1 MDKQQ
6 VVTTE
11 TEQAPAANNPSPV
24 QTDTPKETA
33 AVRLANVLRGRFQTA
48 EANAISNR
56 RRMSDNDQAI
66 GLAVDMYDTL
76 VHNRAKFSRE
86 EGGDVY
92 FQLPNA
98 EPVLIGKSVIAGSIN
113 HGLNALF
120 VDRGVAPDG
129 NVARLATGFLQ
140 QLAYRASS
148 REASLRIAQ
157 FSALS
162 EDGKRLYVPQRQ
174 GMLGVSADGIVEL
187 SSESIDR
194 ILVKAAPE
202 QKPFKFRKLM
212 PEEIKDG
219 LARFEKLIVD
229 NLPTIHR
236 PMRWFVAMQLALF
249 PFVRQKYQDRLL
261 MELKGSAGSGK
272 SSGARRF
279 ARLHGF
285 SELWGSVTDAALRN
299 AGDVG
304 IVFLDN
310 QEQDDVSKVK
320 NWLLFASTGAD
331 PKRSGR
337 NGELRKTKS
346 GRPIVVVTSIEGFDK
361 TELRSRTV
369 EVEFALTP
377 EQISQHR
384 PALEQNLQ
392 AIQADRDLIM
402 SALMYVLV
410 DFFAIEPSA
419 QEDSPDRVARVGDNY
434 VADCRLLRG
443 FGRLAGKDSTWA
455 DREIKMWKGVLDAAG
470 AIVNDEL
477 ADIVRN
483 FIDAKRATAPSGVD
497 SLGGKPIGAELAKV
511 RLSAPDLEIAHEVT
525 FEGRAG
531 TLYVTNFDAMKRWA
545 AEQPAYR
552 NVFPQNGEQF
562 ASRIREAQSYSLRVV
577 KGKDS
582 DRDGDLDHPL
592 LKRKR
597 HNGKQVRAIGF
608 FVPDGD

>member
-1 MDKQQ
+1 
-6 VVTTE
+6 
-11 TEQAPAANNPSPV
+11 
-24 QTDTPKETA
+24 
-33 AVRLANVLRGRFQTA
+33 
-48 EANAISNR
+48 
-56 RRMSDNDQAI
+56 
-66 GLAVDMYDTL
+66 
-76 VHNRAKFSRE
+76 
-86 EGGDVY
+86 
-92 FQLPNA
+92 
-98 EPVLIGKSVIAGSIN
+98 
-113 HGLNALF
+113 
-120 VDRGVAPDG
+120 
-129 NVARLATGFLQ
+129 
-140 QLAYRASS
+140 
-148 REASLRIAQ
+148 
-157 FSALS
+157 
-162 EDGKRLYVPQRQ
+162 
-174 GMLGVSADGIVEL
+174 
-187 SSESIDR
+187 
-194 ILVKAAPE
+194 
-202 QKPFKFRKLM
+202 
-212 PEEIKDG
+212 
-219 LARFEKLIVD
+219 
-229 NLPTIHR
+229 
-236 PMRWFVAMQLALF
+236 
-249 PFVRQKYQDRLL
+249 

-511 RLSAPDLEIAHEVT
+511 
-525 FEGRAG
+525 
-531 TLYVTNFDAMKRWA
+531 
-545 AEQPAYR
+545 
-552 NVFPQNGEQF
+552 
-562 ASRIREAQSYSLRVV
+562 
-577 KGKDS
+577 
-582 DRDGDLDHPL
+582 
-592 LKRKR
+592 
-597 HNGKQVRAIGF
+597 
-608 FVPDGD
+608 